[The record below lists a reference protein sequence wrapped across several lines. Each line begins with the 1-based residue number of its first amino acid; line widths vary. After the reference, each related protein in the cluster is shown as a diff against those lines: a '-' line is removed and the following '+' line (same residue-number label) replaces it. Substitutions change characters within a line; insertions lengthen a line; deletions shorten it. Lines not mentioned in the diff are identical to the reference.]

1 MVIRR
6 YWEIFVIG
14 LLTLFFSFSLGG
26 IQQVNAADYYI
37 NRYSDGVSVWVTDVE
52 EYSDDYYVATCKYV
66 YPSGNYKVDSI
77 IFQKDYYGDWYYRYT
92 SISGMKMTR
101 VQDDGALNDILY
113 YVLNHQYKLI
123 L

>member
-6 YWEIFVIG
+6 YWEIFLIG

-52 EYSDDYYVATCKYV
+52 EYSDDYYVAVCKYV
-66 YPSGNYKVDSI
+66 YPSGNYKVDLKKV
-77 IFQKDYYGDWYYRYT
+77 KDW
-92 SISGMKMTR
+92 KKETR
-101 VQDDGALNDILY
+101 VVHDD
-113 YVLNHQYKLI
+113 VLNMK
-123 L
+123 